1 MSAKNANHQQKDS
14 NPEKGTPSLDE
25 TVWEANEAPR
35 DSVASPGGL
44 SSSSVSPRGNDPAEN
59 PAEDPAENPAE
70 DPAEGPTENPAE
82 APAEEP
88 EESPVESPVES
99 QSAPQLPNPQPEAV
113 SPWRMVWVNL
123 AVLLMAICLA
133 VLFFFLG
140 PDLFRVKPSDHFLTG
155 IPVSNLE
162 ALYPLPAKA
171 LSSAPSSDV
180 LIDKTVLIV
189 LWGPWDPA
197 SCEMLDSLS
206 VTMTAAMKNPQF
218 QILPIAYLEAWS
230 GMRRQEFGMA
240 EPTSTHSLQENPDT
254 VLSQDGTETPQ
265 DEEQERAV
273 QLAQMMRRQSRMLAQ
288 VQQVCSQSNL
298 PFTQNWWDPTDD
310 FRTGLT
316 AMALTVFPDR
326 KYTAAGIGLPTFL
339 WVENGVVKSVWAGS
353 SRQNLEELKEQLK
366 LVAAGQQ

>member
-1 MSAKNANHQQKDS
+1 MSAMNANHQQEND
-14 NPEKGTPSLDE
+14 NPEKGTPSLGK
-25 TVWEANEAPR
+25 TVWETNEAPR
-35 DSVASPGGL
+35 DSEPAPDGP
-44 SSSSVSPRGNDPAEN
+44 SSSSVSPRGNEPAEAPAEN
-59 PAEDPAENPAE
+59 PAEAFAE
-70 DPAEGPTENPAE
+70 D
-82 APAEEP
+82 PAEEP
-88 EESPVESPVES
+88 EESPVESPEKSPMESPEES
-99 QSAPQLPNPQPEAV
+99 QSEPQLPNPLLEDV

-140 PDLFRVKPSDHFLTG
+140 PDLFRVKPSDHFLAG

-162 ALYPLPAKA
+162 VLYPLPAKA

-197 SCEMLDSLS
+197 SGEMLDGLS
-206 VTMTAAMKNPQF
+206 SAMTAAVKNPQF

-230 GMRRQEFGMA
+230 GIRRQEFGMA
-240 EPTSTHSLQENPDT
+240 EPTSTNSLQENSD
-254 VLSQDGTETPQ
+254 VDLSQGDTETQ
-265 DEEQERAV
+265 QGQESEQERAL

-288 VQQVCSQSNL
+288 VQQVCTQSNL

-339 WVENGVVKSVWAGS
+339 WVENGVIKSVWAGS

>member
-1 MSAKNANHQQKDS
+1 MSAKNTNHQQE
-14 NPEKGTPSLDE
+14 NGNLEKGFSSLDKTAWE
-25 TVWEANEAPR
+25 TNEASRESEP
-35 DSVASPGGL
+35 SPDEP
-44 SSSSVSPRGNDPAEN
+44 SSSSVSLNGNEPAES
-59 PAEDPAENPAE
+59 PV
-70 DPAEGPTENPAE
+70 
-82 APAEEP
+82 EEP
-88 EESPVESPVES
+88 EESPVESPENS
-99 QSAPQLPNPQPEAV
+99 QSEPQLPNPLPETV
-113 SPWRMVWVNL
+113 SPWRMVWINL

-140 PDLFRVKPSDHFLTG
+140 PDLFRVKPSEHFLAG
-155 IPVSNLE
+155 IPISNLE
-162 ALYPLPAKA
+162 VLYPLPSKA
-171 LSSAPSSDV
+171 LSSAPSSEV
-180 LIDKTVLIV
+180 LTDKTVLIV

-197 SCEMLDSLS
+197 SCEMLGSLS
-206 VTMTAAMKNPQF
+206 SAMTAAMKNPQF

-240 EPTSTHSLQENPDT
+240 EPTSTNSLQENPDA
-254 VLSQDGTETPQ
+254 VLSQGDTETQ
-265 DEEQERAV
+265 QGQESEQEHAL